1 MKEAYGVPNA
11 QPILDGPDWYTL
23 ADGGDGYYYYWNQH
37 CSGTVR
43 IELTLACSFF
53 LVEYQY
59 RLKATILIQA
69 QAYRIAY

>member
-23 ADGGDGYYYYWNQH
+23 ADGGDGYYYFWNQH

-43 IELTLACSFF
+43 IELTDIHEIFRGICEERPLGIPH
-53 LVEYQY
+53 
-59 RLKATILIQA
+59 TILGFC
-69 QAYRIAY
+69 